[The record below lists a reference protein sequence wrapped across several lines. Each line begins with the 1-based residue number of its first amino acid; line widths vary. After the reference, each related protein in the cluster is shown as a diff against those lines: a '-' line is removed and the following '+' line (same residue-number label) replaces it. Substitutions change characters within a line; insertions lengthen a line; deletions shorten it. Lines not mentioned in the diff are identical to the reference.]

1 MARLTGYRTVWH
13 PLKFLMLTLGLWAC
27 GCAQSILPQTI
38 IQTTSL
44 PAPDGWHDGSYT
56 GVSDRVGDLP
66 TPQVVRA
73 TVDVSHGSIVTVRI
87 HQPPGWRAPQEP
99 ELLLRRILE
108 QPTTELAMPPPVGN
122 ESDQLWRALDDAMS
136 KARLSSPTTQ

>member
-1 MARLTGYRTVWH
+1 MWH
-13 PLKFLMLTLGLWAC
+13 PLKFLMLILGQWAC
-27 GCAQSILPQTI
+27 GCAQSFLPQTI
-38 IQTTSL
+38 TTSL

-73 TVDVSHGSIVTVRI
+73 TVDVSQGSIVTIRI

-99 ELLLRRILE
+99 EILLRRILE
-108 QPTTELAMPPPVGN
+108 QPTTESATQPPVGN
-122 ESDQLWRALDDAMS
+122 ESDQLLRALDDAMS